1 MLFTL
6 ARQFVGLLHT
16 VPIKLKRK
24 PRPENLVLS
33 LHYCWARFEIS
44 TQVRVTDE
52 EQRTI
57 SSLSFLSNHIAGNRL
72 SRGHVETQTTDCR
85 LCRHCRLSW
94 LCRMQSAGCADFAPL
109 DCSLFRLQ
117 TLQTLQTVQTVQTIR
132 TADCAACVQTTDCT
146 DCPDCRQ
153 RRLLIFQTA
162 QTVQT
167 GDYEDCGL
175 FWLQR
180 LRRLLQDV
188 QTVQTVRFFFT
199 KA

>member
-1 MLFTL
+1 MCCSHWLGSSSVCYT
-6 ARQFVGLLHT
+6 QYPT
-16 VPIKLKRK
+16 KLKRE
-24 PRPENLVLS
+24 PRPENVVVS

-44 TQVRVTDE
+44 TQARVTDK

-57 SSLSFLSNHIAGNRL
+57 SSLSFLSNHIAGSRL
-72 SRGHVETQTTDCR
+72 SRGHTETRAADCR

-94 LCRMQSAGCADFAPL
+94 LCRLQSAGCADFAPL

-117 TLQTLQTVQTVQTIR
+117 TLQTLQTVQTRLFGRQT
-132 TADCAACVQTTDCT
+132 AQPVQTTDCT
-146 DCPDCRQ
+146 DCPDYRQ

-162 QTVQT
+162 KTVQT

-188 QTVQTVRFFFT
+188 QTVQTVCFFHKSVT
-199 KA
+199 